1 MTGFNL
7 SKNFQDNPEG
17 FFGSIKPR
25 VVPPQKTL
33 SVEKS
38 AIPAPATF
46 KTMAEKTLRELAAP
60 SADSVPIGP
69 RVNVGDKDFDLK
81 TGLITMAQAS
91 PFYGKPNEDASA
103 HLQQF
108 LEICS
113 TYTIKGVSQDAIQ
126 LRMFPFSL
134 LGRAK
139 QWFYANHATVDTWNQ
154 CSTAFHAKFF
164 LTGKTNAFRG
174 RISSFQQTKDETFP
188 EA

>member
-38 AIPAPATF
+38 AIPAPTTF
-46 KTMAEKTLRELAAP
+46 KTMADKTLCEFIAP

-69 RVNVGDKDFDLK
+69 RVNVDFDLK

-91 PFYGKPNEDASA
+91 PFCGKPNEDASA
-103 HLQQF
+103 HL
-108 LEICS
+108 
-113 TYTIKGVSQDAIQ
+113 
-126 LRMFPFSL
+126 
-134 LGRAK
+134 
-139 QWFYANHATVDTWNQ
+139 
-154 CSTAFHAKFF
+154 
-164 LTGKTNAFRG
+164 
-174 RISSFQQTKDETFP
+174 
-188 EA
+188 